1 MPVSTVLA
9 SGTAK
14 LTNQQI
20 ADFMLAEDRM
30 ARSARS
36 RGDYAKARYHD
47 AEVRRLA
54 EALS

>member
-9 SGTAK
+9 RGIVK

-20 ADFMLAEDRM
+20 ADMMLSEDRL
-30 ARSARS
+30 ARSARA
-36 RGDYAKARYHD
+36 RGDYAKARHHD

>member
-9 SGTAK
+9 RGIVK

-20 ADFMLAEDRM
+20 ADMMLSEDRL
-30 ARSARS
+30 ARSARA